1 MSEAAPSGAAAPASA
16 GELGS
21 LRQSIDAV
29 DTALLDLIARRR
41 QLSTEVAALKTRAE
55 APLRDARREESL
67 LARLVAEGR
76 RRGIDGALIA
86 ALFERILDDSVR
98 LQQAYVQGHGRRTDD
113 IVGPLR
119 VSCLGRDGS
128 YSHIAARRAFSSRLD
143 QLELL
148 GRESFAEVLALVE
161 SGDASFGVVPI
172 ENTTSGSINEVYD
185 LLLASPLS
193 IVSEEKIRVDH
204 VLVGLPGVGVEQVRR
219 ILTHPQGVAQCRPF
233 LSTLHDLEIEFA
245 SDTATAAWRVAT
257 LGRAEVAAI
266 ASEEAANAHGL
277 EVLRRGVATMRD
289 NWTRFLVLGREP
301 VEVDPRIPAKTSL
314 VFSTATG
321 PGSLADSLQIFA
333 RHGLNLTK
341 IQSRPSH
348 EGAWEERFHVDFEG
362 TIHEPRVLE
371 ALGELRRLCR
381 EVRVLGSYPRAESRG

>member
-1 MSEAAPSGAAAPASA
+1 M
-16 GELGS
+16 
-21 LRQSIDAV
+21 
-29 DTALLDLIARRR
+29 
-41 QLSTEVAALKTRAE
+41 
-55 APLRDARREESL
+55 
-67 LARLVAEGR
+67 
-76 RRGIDGALIA
+76 
-86 ALFERILDDSVR
+86 
-98 LQQAYVQGHGRRTDD
+98 
-113 IVGPLR
+113 
-119 VSCLGRDGS
+119 
-128 YSHIAARRAFSSRLD
+128 
-143 QLELL
+143 
-148 GRESFAEVLALVE
+148 
-161 SGDASFGVVPI
+161 
-172 ENTTSGSINEVYD
+172 
-185 LLLASPLS
+185 
-193 IVSEEKIRVDH
+193 
-204 VLVGLPGVGVEQVRR
+204 
-219 ILTHPQGVAQCRPF
+219 
-233 LSTLHDLEIEFA
+233 STLHDLEIEFA